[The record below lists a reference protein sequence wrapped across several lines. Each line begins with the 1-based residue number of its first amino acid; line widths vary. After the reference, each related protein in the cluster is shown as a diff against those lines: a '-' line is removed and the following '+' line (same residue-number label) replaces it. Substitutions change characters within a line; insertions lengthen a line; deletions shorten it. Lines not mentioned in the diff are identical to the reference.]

1 MKNSLKY
8 KMIMIYFLLVFVAMV
23 IVGVFINS
31 EFEKYN
37 MNLVRNDMINI
48 SQNIIDNMSILSR
61 DDFYS
66 HKNELQSGILDM
78 PISKSYEVSIID
90 PFSYDIL
97 ASTNSTFE
105 SQNAFSVL
113 NEGVLL
119 DLATENVVEKDI
131 LIESDT
137 EQYSI
142 KNMAFANKND
152 DGSIRYIL
160 YERRS
165 LDDIDSMLRNVTLM
179 IIKATLLALFITIFF
194 GYFVSNSITIPIKK
208 LTRVALIVSKGDFSA
223 KVKINSTD
231 EIGQLGST
239 FNYLTKNLENMI
251 KELSSE
257 KSKLNA
263 IIYHM
268 QNGLVAIDNFGK
280 IIHCNANFVNIIN
293 SNQNVDALINKSYDD
308 VISTFT
314 DELSFSMIIRN
325 YSNNKSEDITLNIND
340 KYYTVSSAV
349 FKEENG
355 ALAGIIVVF
364 QDITESRR
372 LEELR
377 RDFVANVSH
386 ELKTPI
392 TSIKSYTETLL
403 DGAIDDKD
411 TATSFLTVINNE
423 SDRMN
428 NIIKDL
434 LQLSHMDYKKES
446 WDMALT
452 DINALT
458 RDCILKMTLYA
469 DMKNQKIVGEI
480 SNDKLPVIIDKSK
493 FEQVIINLVSN
504 AIKYTNDNGTII
516 VKTFVNDGKCHIS
529 VTDDGIGI
537 PEKDLPFIFDR
548 FYRVDKGRSRSL
560 GGTGL
565 GLSICESII
574 AEHGGT
580 ISVTSTF
587 GEGSTFTVIIPM

>member
-1 MKNSLKY
+1 MQNSLKY

-37 MNLVRNDMINI
+37 MNLVRSDMINI
-48 SQNIIDNMSILSR
+48 SKNIIDNMSILSK

-66 HKNELQSGILDM
+66 HKNELQSGLIDM

-90 PFSYDIL
+90 PVSYEIL

-113 NEGVLL
+113 NEGILL
-119 DLATENVVEKDI
+119 DLATENIVEKDI
-131 LIESDT
+131 LIQSET

-142 KNMAFANKND
+142 KNMAFTNKND
-152 DGSIRYIL
+152 DGTIRYIL

-165 LDDIDSMLRNVTLM
+165 IDDIDSMLKNVT
-179 IIKATLLALFITIFF
+179 IIIIRATLLALFITIFF
-194 GYFVSNSITIPIKK
+194 GYFVSNSITVPIKK
-208 LTRVALIVSKGDFSA
+208 LNRVAMIVSKGDFSA
-223 KVKINSTD
+223 KVKVNSND

-280 IIHCNANFVNIIN
+280 IIHCNANFANIIN
-293 SNQNVDALINKSYDD
+293 SNQDIDGLINKSYDD
-308 VISTFT
+308 VMSKFT
-314 DELSFSMIIRN
+314 DQLSFSIIIRN
-325 YSNNKSEDITLNIND
+325 YSHNKSEDITLNIND

-403 DGAIDDKD
+403 DGAMDDKD
-411 TATSFLTVINNE
+411 TATSFLNVINSE

-428 NIIKDL
+428 SIIKDL

-446 WDMALT
+446 WDMSMT
-452 DINALT
+452 DINSLT
-458 RDCILKMTLYA
+458 RDCILKMKLYA
-469 DMKNQKIVGEI
+469 DKKNQSIIDEI
-480 SNDKLPVIIDKSK
+480 SDDTLPVIIDKSK
-493 FEQVIINLVSN
+493 FEQVIINLISN
-504 AIKYTNDNGTII
+504 AIKYTNNDGTII
-516 VKTFVNDGKCHIS
+516 VKTYTTGNKCHICVS
-529 VTDDGIGI
+529 DNGIGI
-537 PEKDLPFIFDR
+537 PKKDLPFIFDR

-574 AEHGGT
+574 AEHGGK
-580 ISVTSTF
+580 ISVTSTL
-587 GEGSTFTVIIPM
+587 GKGSTFTVTIPM

>member
-1 MKNSLKY
+1 
-8 KMIMIYFLLVFVAMV
+8 
-23 IVGVFINS
+23 
-31 EFEKYN
+31 
-37 MNLVRNDMINI
+37 
-48 SQNIIDNMSILSR
+48 
-61 DDFYS
+61 
-66 HKNELQSGILDM
+66 
-78 PISKSYEVSIID
+78 
-90 PFSYDIL
+90 
-97 ASTNSTFE
+97 
-105 SQNAFSVL
+105 
-113 NEGVLL
+113 
-119 DLATENVVEKDI
+119 
-131 LIESDT
+131 
-137 EQYSI
+137 
-142 KNMAFANKND
+142 MAFANKND

-165 LDDIDSMLRNVTLM
+165 LDDIDSMLKNVTLM
-179 IIKATLLALFITIFF
+179 IIRATLLALFITIFF

-208 LTRVALIVSKGDFSA
+208 LTRVALTVSKGDFSA
-223 KVKINSTD
+223 KVKVNSAD

-293 SNQNVDALINKSYDD
+293 SNQNVDSLINKSYDD
-308 VISTFT
+308 VISQFT
-314 DELSFSMIIRN
+314 NELNFSKIIRN
-325 YSNNKSEDITLNIND
+325 YSTNKSEDITLNIND

-403 DGAIDDKD
+403 DGAIEDKD
-411 TATSFLTVINNE
+411 TATSFLNVIDNE

-434 LQLSHMDYKKES
+434 LQLSHMDYKKEN
-446 WDMALT
+446 WDMSLT
-452 DINALT
+452 DLNSLAK
-458 RDCILKMTLYA
+458 DCISKMILHA
-469 DMKNQKIVGEI
+469 DMKNQRIVDEI
-480 SNDKLPVIIDKSK
+480 PNDKLPVIIDKSK
-493 FEQVIINLVSN
+493 FEQVIINLISN
-504 AIKYTNDNGTII
+504 AIKYTNDNGTIT
-516 VKTFVNDGKCHIS
+516 VKTFVKEGKCHIS

-565 GLSICESII
+565 GLSICESIV

-587 GEGSTFTVIIPM
+587 GEGSIFTVSIPM